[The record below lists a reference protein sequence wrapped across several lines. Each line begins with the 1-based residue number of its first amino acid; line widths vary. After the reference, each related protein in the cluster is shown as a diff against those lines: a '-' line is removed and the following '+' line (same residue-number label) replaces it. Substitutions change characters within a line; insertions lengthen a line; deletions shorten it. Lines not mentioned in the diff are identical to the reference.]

1 MGTEPTGCTPVSAQA
16 VALVPT
22 REKTAATAATSFRM
36 VTERTGPSCPS
47 PDYAAGR
54 CPHSGSVQPASSA
67 GCFTGPRRL
76 SSRCEVFNRPMLSH
90 AEISDRLE
98 IQQLIVDYS
107 TAIDTRRFDD
117 LDAVFTQDAYIDY
130 TALGG
135 IEGRYPQVKAW
146 LAEVLPNFPM
156 YAHMLGN
163 FSVRIDGDTASSRT
177 ICFNPMVLGG
187 EKDQVMFCGLWYDDE
202 FVRTADGGRMT
213 RRVETKCF
221 QKIL

>member
-1 MGTEPTGCTPVSAQA
+1 MATEN
-16 VALVPT
+16 
-22 REKTAATAATSFRM
+22 
-36 VTERTGPSCPS
+36 TGPAPQRL
-47 PDYAAGR
+47 A
-54 CPHSGSVQPASSA
+54 VQPALST
-67 GCFTGPRRL
+67 GRNTGPPQ
-76 SSRCEVFNRPMLSH
+76 VFNQAMLSH

-98 IQQLIVDYS
+98 IQQLITDYS

-117 LDAVFTQDAYIDY
+117 LDAVFTPDAYIDY

-135 IEGRYPQVKAW
+135 IEGSFPEVKAW

-177 ICFNPMVLGG
+177 ICFNPMVLGDLADN
-187 EKDQVMFCGLWYDDE
+187 KAQVMFCGLWYDDE
-202 FVRTADGGRMT
+202 FSRTADGWRMT